1 MNIIN
6 LLSTTTVKFQ
16 NNSVIKV
23 GHLDIFRDILIK
35 KLSYYRTGVAEID
48 SLERD
53 KREFVSDKILV
64 KLKKEIRQ
72 ANKTSNVLLKDAD
85 IILKNIISDISKEIN
100 SYKFEKKK
108 PENYF

>member
-6 LLSTTTVKFQ
+6 LLSTTTIKFQ

-23 GHLDIFRDILIK
+23 GHLDRFRDILIK
-35 KLSYYRTGVAEID
+35 KLSYYQTGVSEID

-53 KREFVSDKILV
+53 KREFVSDTILV

-72 ANKTSNVLLKDAD
+72 ANKKSDVLLKDVD
-85 IILKNIISDISKEIN
+85 IILKNIISDISKEM
-100 SYKFEKKK
+100 SVYKFEKQK
-108 PENYF
+108 PDSYF

>member
-6 LLSTTTVKFQ
+6 LLSTTTITFQ

-23 GHLDIFRDILIK
+23 GHLDMFRDILIK
-35 KLSYYRTGVAEID
+35 KLSYYQTGVSEID

-53 KREFVSDKILV
+53 KREFVSDAILV

-72 ANKTSNVLLKDAD
+72 ANKKSDVILKDVD
-85 IILKNIISDISKEIN
+85 IILKNIISDVSKEIN
-100 SYKFEKKK
+100 MYKFEKKK
-108 PENYF
+108 PESYF